1 MGIWKKQGNTER
13 QFRLQVA
20 LKKAIAQLEKRRA
33 QLEKQFRTKYIAGK
47 EAKAAGDKEEA
58 IRLLE
63 ECQLITDEQND
74 IKKEIFKLNR
84 AESLVDYLIVAPE
97 ISALLRTTSSSEEI
111 DPAKVLGIVSN
122 LEQHIAQTKEVDEKL
137 GTLPAGID
145 TQGLP
150 SPPMEETTESDFLE
164 EPSLEIESN
173 SVQSEEM
180 TDSNKE
186 NQDATKKEKEKE
198 I

>member
-1 MGIWKKQGNTER
+1 MGIWKKQGSAER

-33 QLEKQFRTKYIAGK
+33 QLEKSFRTKYISAQ

-63 ECQLITDEQND
+63 ECQLITDEQNE

-84 AESLVDYLIVAPE
+84 AESLIDYLIMAPE
-97 ISALLRTTSSSEEI
+97 VSALLRTTTSAEEI

-122 LEQHIAQTKEVDEKL
+122 LEQHIAQTEEADEKL
-137 GTLPAGID
+137 GTLPADID
-145 TQGLP
+145 AQGLP
-150 SPPMEETTESDFLE
+150 SLPIEESKESDLQEET
-164 EPSLEIESN
+164 SLEMDTN
-173 SVQSEEM
+173 SVDSDDV
-180 TDSNKE
+180 TDSDKKSNEVSKKGKE
-186 NQDATKKEKEKE
+186 TEL
-198 I
+198 

>member
-1 MGIWKKQGNTER
+1 MGIWKKQGGATR

-33 QLEKQFRTKYIAGK
+33 QLEKQFRTKYTAAQ
-47 EAKAAGDKEEA
+47 EAKMAGDKEVA

-63 ECQLITDEQND
+63 ECQLITDEQSE

-97 ISALLRTTSSSEEI
+97 ISALLRTTASSEDI

-122 LEQHIAQTKEVDEKL
+122 LEQHIAQTKEADEKL

-150 SPPMEETTESDFLE
+150 SPLMEEIIESDVLE
-164 EPSLEIESN
+164 EPSQEIESN

-180 TDSNKE
+180 KDLNKE
-186 NQDATKKEKEKE
+186 NRDTAKKEKETE
-198 I
+198 L

>member
-20 LKKAIAQLEKRRA
+20 LKKAIAQLEKQKA
-33 QLEKQFRTKYIAGK
+33 QLEKQFRIKYTAAQ
-47 EAKAAGDKEEA
+47 EAKTAGDKEEA

-97 ISALLRTTSSSEEI
+97 ISTLLRTTSSAEEI

-137 GTLPAGID
+137 GTIPAGID

-180 TDSNKE
+180 IDSNKE
-186 NQDATKKEKEKE
+186 NQDATKKEKETE